1 MKSTHR
7 VWLESKF
14 LWLIPFVLGVSKNT
28 IDNKAKVFALHITP
42 FLEIGVNWK

>member
-1 MKSTHR
+1 MKTYKGS
-7 VWLESKF
+7 LESKF

-28 IDNKAKVFALHITP
+28 IDSKAKVFALHITP